1 MEGEERGAKARA
13 QCIGQAAARSRHEM
27 RYVRTEG
34 DGLQRRV
41 FGAELAIDRVGDDGV
56 IDAAVGE
63 RLQRG
68 TVRGGEHEGK
78 VALRHESQAG

>member
-27 RYVRTEG
+27 RYVRAEG

-56 IDAAVGE
+56 IDAPVGKH
-63 RLQRG
+63 LHRG
-68 TVRGGEHEGK
+68 
-78 VALRHESQAG
+78 AM